1 MKLHRHPGIS
11 YNAAWRMRHKLMQ
24 GMMER
29 DREYTLAG
37 QVQLDDAY
45 LGGERSAG
53 KRGRGAPGKTHSG
66 IKSSSTRDGRSGGLL
81 RSCARLAFAWESSAS
96 GPIGGHVA
104 LPGRPHRT
112 AHPRRPRK
120 RYTALHAAAR
130 RRRAVA
136 ARAHRGD
143 CSRARIP
150 ARRVGPENTT
160 VRSGES
166 AQKDFWRVRPH
177 RCSPVRFSTWGESAQ
192 KDFWRVRPLRPRR
205 ARASS
210 TGAAQPAAHTSP
222 GPTRKYGSSP
232 RGRGTPMGPSRE
244 SGYGR
249 FIPAWAGN
257 TAATGRAR
265 GATTVHPRV
274 GGEHPAHSSLRHGGI
289 LVWCARAALLA
300 GGR

>member
-120 RYTALHAAAR
+120 RYTDAAR
-130 RRRAVA
+130 GSSPTTGRGRSRAPRRLQSRTHTSAS
-136 ARAHRGD
+136 
-143 CSRARIP
+143 SRAR
-150 ARRVGPENTT
+150 EHH
-160 VRSGES
+160 SE
-166 AQKDFWRVRPH
+166 
-177 RCSPVRFSTWGESAQ
+177 
-192 KDFWRVRPLRPRR
+192 
-205 ARASS
+205 
-210 TGAAQPAAHTSP
+210 
-222 GPTRKYGSSP
+222 
-232 RGRGTPMGPSRE
+232 
-244 SGYGR
+244 R
-249 FIPAWAGN
+249 FIPAWGG
-257 TAATGRAR
+257 TRSEQRLPLAAYTSPTPPSNRGRP
-265 GATTVHPRV
+265 TTDR
-274 GGEHPAHSSLRHGGI
+274 PA
-289 LVWCARAALLA
+289 
-300 GGR
+300 